1 MKRTTKTYYKYCERC
16 DLIYSTPMDR
26 CPECSKR
33 LFLEYTAKDL
43 QRIRYSLSQ
52 QKQDEDYTVLN
63 TLFF

>member
-1 MKRTTKTYYKYCERC
+1 MKRTTKTYYKFCERC

-52 QKQDEDYTVLN
+52 QKQEEDYTVLN

>member
-1 MKRTTKTYYKYCERC
+1 MKRTTKTYYKFCDRC
-16 DLIYSTPMDR
+16 DLIYSAPMDR

>member
-1 MKRTTKTYYKYCERC
+1 MKRTTKTYYKFCDRC

>member
-1 MKRTTKTYYKYCERC
+1 MKRTTKTYYKFCERC